1 MRDLFYEFPC
11 HFVILN
17 SDVSIHKAVTLLIG
31 LSIVHMHTLRQF
43 DKSRKI
49 AVAHFVL
56 LESRLHALGER
67 NVGVIACQCLNAD
80 KRIFVA
86 LA

>member
-31 LSIVHMHTLRQF
+31 LSIVHVHTLRQF

-49 AVAHFVL
+49 AVAHFVIPRI
-56 LESRLHALGER
+56 SIACAWKR